1 MTDKTKLGKYEIL
14 EELGRGGFG
23 VVYKARDAVLDRVVA
38 VKVLH
43 PNLVNDPGFV
53 SRFRNEARLAAQLDH
68 SNIVSVY
75 DFGEY
80 QGLYYIAMAYM
91 PGGSLKDMLQKEGAL
106 PEKKALTIL
115 NQVADGLSY
124 AHKKG
129 IIHRDL
135 KPGNIL
141 FDEEGAARVSDL
153 GFAKALHTDS
163 SVSLSMSGGLVGTPA
178 YMAPEVWRGEP
189 ATPQTDIYSLGCILY
204 EMLTDEVLFEGKTPA
219 EVMTKHLID
228 GPVFNA
234 QLSGP
239 VRQVIDKALATLPAN
254 RHSSIEE
261 LSAELLTLGKATSL
275 SFTDKKSEINFKSGT
290 SIGSN
295 ANKPK
300 VDITPQSKIAPG
312 KKSLIWVI
320 AVFGI
325 MLLFIGIW
333 VINMVLKSV
342 RSSQLQT
349 SISKP
354 TATMLNTQ
362 PAAIEIRPAATIEE
376 PQPGIDISTES
387 VSSPAQE
394 RLAASLGESEFDIG
408 TTRTVKVKELLNI
421 ENVSMLGISPDERF
435 VAVGD
440 EQTVYIYQLNPLD
453 CIKTIHISD
462 FIPEDP
468 NGVTD
473 VVFSRNQRY
482 MAIRT
487 NFDIAVFEQ
496 GSWNYLYRFGAGVG
510 KKIEFVGDTPAL
522 ANLHLQNVYFK
533 NLETQ
538 EELGDIAIISTGR
551 LSADAGFTMSPDGKY
566 VIGYSTEE
574 DGFIKIFEY
583 ASKREVAKINN
594 LGWFRN
600 VIVSKDSSMVMA
612 LISETEVWV
621 WNLAD
626 GKFISRTGFDRNIRS
641 ADFTPEGN
649 LLIQFEDKT
658 AIIEPLIVTNMT
670 NYNMEGLQ
678 FDFES
683 VGFLELSTSRRLGWS
698 KENDRLRIFS
708 LNEVIF
714 WN

>member
-1 MTDKTKLGKYEIL
+1 MTLMKLGKYEIL

-23 VVYKARDAVLDRVVA
+23 VVYKARDTVLDRIVA

-43 PNLVNDPGFV
+43 PNLVNDLSFV
-53 SRFRNEARLAAQLDH
+53 SRFRNEAQLAAQLDH

-91 PGGSLKDMLQKEGAL
+91 PGGSLKDLLQKKGSL
-106 PEKKALTIL
+106 PEEEALTIL
-115 NQVADGLSY
+115 RKVSDGLSY

-141 FDEEGAARVSDL
+141 FDEEGQARISDL

-189 ATPQTDIYSLGCILY
+189 ATLQTDIYSLGCILY
-204 EMLTDEVLFEGKTPA
+204 EMLTGEVLFEGKTPA

-228 GPVFNA
+228 GPIFNA
-234 QLSGP
+234 QLSGS
-239 VRQVIDKALATLPAN
+239 VRQLIAKALATAPAN
-254 RHSSIEE
+254 RHGSIEE
-261 LSAELLTLGKATSL
+261 FSAELMTSWGATSRPF
-275 SFTDKKSEINFKSGT
+275 SDNRSKRNFKSET

-295 ANKPK
+295 AYKPK
-300 VDITPQSKIAPG
+300 VDITPQSKNAPG
-312 KKSLIWVI
+312 KKSLFWVI
-320 AVFGI
+320 AGFGI
-325 MLLFIGIW
+325 MLLVSFW
-333 VINMVLKSV
+333 VISMVLKSL

-354 TATMLNTQ
+354 SATMVDPQ
-362 PAAIEIRPAATIEE
+362 PAATETRPTATIGEF
-376 PQPGIDISTES
+376 QADIDIISES
-387 VSSPAQE
+387 VASPAQE
-394 RLAASLGESEFDIG
+394 QLSVSLVESEFDIG

-421 ENVSMLGISPDERF
+421 ENVSLLGISPDERF

-440 EQTVYIYQLNPLD
+440 EQTVYIYQLNPIE
-453 CIKTIHISD
+453 CIKTIHISN

-468 NGVTD
+468 NGITD
-473 VVFSRNQRY
+473 VVFSGNQGY

-487 NFDIAVFEQ
+487 DLDIAVFEQ
-496 GSWNYLYRFGAGVG
+496 GSWSFLYRFGAGVG

-551 LSADAGFTMSPDGKY
+551 LSADASFTMSPDGTY

-583 ASKREVAKINN
+583 VSKKEVAKINN

-600 VIVSKDSSMVMA
+600 VKVSQDSSMVMA
-612 LISETEVWV
+612 TLSDNKVWV

-626 GKFISRTGFDRNIRS
+626 GEFISRTGFDKNIET

-649 LLIQFEDKT
+649 FLIQFEDQT
-658 AIIEPLIVTNMT
+658 RAIASYFSVKAPRMDDIRIYRMIFVNSPKFRYLQV
-670 NYNMEGLQ
+670 EG
-678 FDFES
+678 
-683 VGFLELSTSRRLGWS
+683 
-698 KENDRLRIFS
+698 
-708 LNEVIF
+708 
-714 WN
+714 